1 MLPDSAARVFGT
13 ARRAPGPHGYIA
25 FFPSRCPG
33 ISTSLHPSSFAWPK
47 PKPRSAGWPEREGSF
62 RILTSWYVRTSRVRP
77 LRPPV
82 LKGRRRRSG
91 ELFEY
96 EAVGGRLSPDLEE
109 VVNYIRAME
118 EGLAL
123 LERLPISTRLMC
135 EMHRTLLEGVRGRER
150 TPGEVRRGP
159 NWIGEPGAPIDRAVF
174 VPPPPDD
181 LGDLLADWERY
192 ANDDNV
198 DLPLLVRCGLL
209 HYQFETIHPFLDGN
223 GRLGRLLIVFFLVAN
238 GRLPSPILYLSPYF
252 ETHRDAYYAHL
263 QSVREEGHVDE
274 WLVFFLHGIELQAD
288 DAVRRAEQLV
298 DLRERYR
305 HLVLTMT
312 RSQALAVVDIA
323 FDVPLLTSRLVQQR
337 LAVTRPTALSLLQQ
351 LGDLDI
357 LYEEAPGARGQ
368 RRWITPRDH
377 ADRGGR
383 GDRVKR
389 FLPDSGR

>member
-1 MLPDSAARVFGT
+1 MDAARFRSSRFGT
-13 ARRAPGPHGYIA
+13 ARHAPGPHGYIA
-25 FFPSRCPG
+25 FFPEP
-33 ISTSLHPSSFAWPK
+33 L
-47 PKPRSAGWPEREGSF
+47 PRDLDLPASVVLRLAEAEAALGRLAGAGRLLPNPH
-62 RILTSWYVRTSRVRP
+62 LLVRP
-77 LRPPV
+77 YLSREAIASTRIEGTQAS
-82 LKGRRRRSG
+82 LG

-263 QSVREEGHVDE
+263 QSVREEGRIDE

-368 RRWITPRDH
+368 RRWIAREIMQIVAGEET
-377 ADRGGR
+377 G
-383 GDRVKR
+383 
-389 FLPDSGR
+389 